1 MFRPKLDVPK
11 DKKPKAAEHVEKAT
25 CDDIEPAAPAGL
37 TDLPTLEKNLEKAER
52 KLNRARSRLEQID
65 GELLLSEDP
74 DDVEDLREE
83 QKDAKA
89 RKDRAMKDYEKA
101 KSERDR
107 AKARIDEEAKVEAD
121 MKAASEAE
129 EKSRRDEAIQ
139 RAKQK
144 AKALEEEEPPEEKAP
159 EEPKKPVKPKIAAKA
174 KPKEECEP
182 VEVLEDE
189 ELGPMPKPRKSFK
202 WTPKKAVAVGVLVG
216 LVLPALLYGFVIPRA
231 DVTVRT
237 WFNEGFLNAMTVD
250 AKVINSGTVEVSNL
264 DINISVMKDV
274 KGVEVHVADLTGYS
288 SSVGFMS
295 EEKFSSITFHDDQ
308 NAKYILVVKIS
319 FDAGGTQIT
328 KSYTHR
334 VNTAVMNTYFND
346 HIQEIA
352 I

>member
-1 MFRPKLDVPK
+1 MFRPKLDLPK
-11 DKKPKAAEHVEKAT
+11 DKRPKATEHVEKAF
-25 CDDIEPAAPAGL
+25 CDDIQ
-37 TDLPTLEKNLEKAER
+37 KVER

-74 DDVEDLREE
+74 DDIEDLREE
-83 QKDAKA
+83 QKDAKV
-89 RKDRAMKDYEKA
+89 RKDRAMKDYEKT

-107 AKARIDEEAKVEAD
+107 AKARIDEEAKVESD
-121 MKAASEAE
+121 MKIAAEAD
-129 EKSRRDEAIQ
+129 EKTRRDEAIQ

-144 AKALEEEEPPEEKAP
+144 AKILEEEAP
-159 EEPKKPVKPKIAAKA
+159 EEPKKPVKPKAVAKA
-174 KPKEECEP
+174 KPEEECEP

-189 ELGPMPKPRKSFK
+189 ELGPMPKPHKKFK
-202 WTPKKAVAVGVLVG
+202 WTPKKAVAIGVLVG
-216 LVLPALLYGFVIPRA
+216 LVLPVLLYGFVIPRA

-250 AKVINSGTVEVSNL
+250 AKVINDGTVQVSNL

-274 KGVEVHVADLTGYS
+274 NGIEVHVADLTGYK

-295 EEKFSSITFHDDQ
+295 EEKFSSVTFHDDQ

-319 FDAGGTQIT
+319 FNAGGTHIT

-334 VNTAVMNTYFND
+334 VNQAVMNTYFND
-346 HIQEIA
+346 HIQELVI
-352 I
+352 

>member
-1 MFRPKLDVPK
+1 MFRPKLDLPK
-11 DKKPKAAEHVEKAT
+11 DKRPKATEHVEKAV
-25 CDDIEPAAPAGL
+25 CDDVESANPAGP
-37 TDLPTLEKNLEKAER
+37 TDLAALEKNLE
-52 KLNRARSRLEQID
+52 ID

-74 DDVEDLREE
+74 DDIEDLREE
-83 QKDAKA
+83 QKDAKV
-89 RKDRAMKDYEKA
+89 RKDRAMKDYETA

-107 AKARIDEEAKVEAD
+107 AKSRIDEEAKVEAE
-121 MKAASEAE
+121 MKAAAEAD
-129 EKSRRDEAIQ
+129 EKTRRDEAIQ

-144 AKALEEEEPPEEKAP
+144 AKALEEGSPEDEAP
-159 EEPKKPVKPKIAAKA
+159 QEPKKPLKPKAVAKA
-174 KPKEECEP
+174 KPEEECEP

-189 ELGPMPKPRKSFK
+189 LGPMPKPHKKFK
-202 WTPKKAVAVGVLVG
+202 WTPKKAVAIGVLVG
-216 LVLPALLYGFVIPRA
+216 LVLPVLLYGFVIPRA

-250 AKVINSGTVEVSNL
+250 AKVINDGTVQVSNL

-274 KGVEVHVADLTGYS
+274 NGIEVHVADLTGYK

-295 EEKFSSITFHDDQ
+295 EEKFSSVTFHDDQ

-319 FDAGGTQIT
+319 FNAGGTHIT

-334 VNTAVMNTYFND
+334 VNQAVMNTYFND
-346 HIQEIA
+346 HIQELA

>member
-1 MFRPKLDVPK
+1 MFRPKLDISK
-11 DKKPKAAEHVEKAT
+11 DKRPKAAEHIEKAV
-25 CDDIEPAAPAGL
+25 CDDVEPAGPAGL
-37 TDLPTLEKNLEKAER
+37 EDLETLEKNLEKAER
-52 KLNRARSRLEQID
+52 KLNRARSRLEQVD

-74 DDVEDLREE
+74 DDIEDLREE

-89 RKDRAMKDYEKA
+89 RKDKAMKDYEKA

-107 AKARIDEEAKVEAD
+107 AKSRIDEEAKVEAD
-121 MKAASEAE
+121 MKAASEAD
-129 EKSRRDEAIQ
+129 EKARRDEALQ

-144 AKALEEEEPPEEKAP
+144 AKALEEEAPEEDTP
-159 EEPKKPVKPKIAAKA
+159 EEPKKMVKPKA

-189 ELGPMPKPRKSFK
+189 ELGPLPKPRKAFK

-216 LVLPALLYGFVIPRA
+216 LVLPAILYGFVIPRA

-237 WFNEGFLNAMTVD
+237 WFNEGLLNAMTVD
-250 AKVINSGTVEVSNL
+250 AKVINDGTVEVSNL

-295 EEKFSSITFHDDQ
+295 DKKFDSITFHDDQ
-308 NAKYILVVKIS
+308 NAKYILVIKIS
-319 FDAGGTQIT
+319 FNAGGTHIT

-334 VNTAVMNTYFND
+334 VNSAVMNTYFND